1 MKKDTFYFTHDY
13 NARTDEKIKRLIRK
27 HGMAGYGIFWAII
40 EDLYNN
46 ANALQTDCDSIAYE
60 LRTDVSVVKSVIFD
74 FDLFVIDGEQFGS
87 SSVERRL
94 EERANVSKKA
104 KASAN
109 ARWAKIRNA
118 NAQETDANALPPHS
132 ERNAIKEKK
141 ERKEKKQ
148 TNGFQ
153 PVFDSLDDWMVEPLT
168 KWIEYRRQIKK
179 NYVQAGWDSLIR
191 KIKSDF
197 TTEAELMEAVEHSMA
212 NNWTGLFKPAKST
225 IGDNDT
231 GRFTGD
237 GKLKGLVF

>member
-141 ERKEKKQ
+141 EMKGKEKKES
-148 TNGFQ
+148 NGFQ
-153 PVFDSLDDWMVEPLT
+153 PDFDSLPLWMVEPL
-168 KWIEYRRQIKK
+168 KIWFDYKK
-179 NYVQAGWDSLIR
+179 EKKSKYLPVGWNALV
-191 KIKSDF
+191 KKVEHEF
-197 TTEAELMEAVEHSMA
+197 TNETELMEAVNNSMS
-212 NNWTGLFKPAKST
+212 NNWQGIFKSKKADSLPLT
-225 IGDNDT
+225 DNLPPMDYT
-231 GRFTGD
+231 KTF
-237 GKLKGLVF
+237 